1 MMGAGKS
8 TIGPMLARR
17 LGKRFIDTDAE
28 VERTAGRRVSEIF
41 QRDGEPAFRKLE
53 REAIEACAGEDAV
66 VALGGGAVEAP
77 GARQRLASTGTVI
90 YLRARLPT
98 LLARVR
104 DGGGRPLLA
113 DLLPKAQSER
123 LLELLA
129 RRRDAY
135 ESASIVI
142 DTDELAPDSVA
153 EVLAERISKSARRA
167 REGRGDGRR
176 AAARPPGPEDW
187 EEG

>member
-28 VERTAGRRVSEIF
+28 VERATGRRVSEIF
-41 QRDGEPAFRKLE
+41 ERDGEPAFRRRE

-77 GARQRLASTGTVI
+77 GAGQRLAGTGTVI

-98 LLARVR
+98 LLARVEG
-104 DGGGRPLLA
+104 GGGRPLLA
-113 DLLPKAQSER
+113 GLLPKAQSER
-123 LLELLA
+123 LSELLA

-142 DTDELAPDSVA
+142 DTDELAPDSVV
-153 EVLAERISKSARRA
+153 EMLAGRIEQEA
-167 REGRGDGRR
+167 G
-176 AAARPPGPEDW
+176 
-187 EEG
+187 